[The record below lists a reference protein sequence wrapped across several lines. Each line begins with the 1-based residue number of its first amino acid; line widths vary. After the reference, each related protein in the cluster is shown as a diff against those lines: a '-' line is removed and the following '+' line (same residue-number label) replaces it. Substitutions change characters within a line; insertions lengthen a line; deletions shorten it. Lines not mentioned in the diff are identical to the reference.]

1 MGFVEFMASA
11 TGRAVR
17 IFVGVVL
24 VGIGLA
30 LLASDTLV
38 VGALLIAFGS
48 VFVAV
53 GVFDV
58 CLIAPLF
65 GQPIS
70 GSEIRAHLHSHA

>member
-1 MGFVEFMASA
+1 MGFVEFMSSTA
-11 TGRAVR
+11 GRAVR

-58 CLIAPLF
+58 CLVAPLF